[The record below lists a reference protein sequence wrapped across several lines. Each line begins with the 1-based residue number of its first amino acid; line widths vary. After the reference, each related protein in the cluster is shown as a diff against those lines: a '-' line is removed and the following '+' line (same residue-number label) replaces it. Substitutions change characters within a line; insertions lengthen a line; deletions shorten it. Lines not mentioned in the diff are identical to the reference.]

1 MEVLKGDLK
10 NLELHNVGEMKL
22 SNEVNNVWV
31 VEKEQGRSVFTL
43 MDLLNQISEVESEKL
58 MAYFHFD
65 VVNKGSYSIP
75 LNLGSVLKN
84 LLEKYGDIGESS
96 TFSPAMKSIGI
107 FFTCKVL
114 KQMQLTLVAD
124 INKDHLR
131 HWYFYIIFAKEIM
144 GFEVE
149 FLEVS
154 LKKITQVFFYRQVSK
169 LLDMDI
175 KSLRQS
181 KMDELENEKDKCK
194 VKFEKLR
201 EFQESS
207 FSNQIMK
214 ERLNEGLKV
223 MWKTVGETVDTSQQP
238 NTRGRPQPFIIL
250 LLTKFF
256 DFLPDFLSRNLVKLG
271 QMRVSI
277 FHIGRGRGGYRDD
290 SSDDAQSHIEK
301 EPLQMGGTPAYK
313 EYVAGLLAGVS
324 TVAIG
329 HPFDTVK
336 VKLQKH
342 NTEAHGI
349 QYKNG
354 WHCTT
359 RILRTEGIRGLY
371 RGATSSFVGVSFES
385 SLVFGIYSQTKQFL
399 QGSTQSSAPQPHII
413 IPSAA
418 YGGAI
423 ISFILCPSELIKCRM
438 QIQGTDSLVPLTSGY
453 SGPLDCAVKTVK
465 SEGVKG
471 IFRGGGATLLRESI
485 GNAAFFSVYEYVRY
499 HMHSQLNSASS
510 DNSNLID
517 VGVGIISGGL
527 GGIALKNLFGFLHQF
542 WSAVLPLDVAKTII
556 QTSPDK
562 NTTRNPFQILNSI
575 YRRDG
580 IKGCYTGLGPTIC
593 RAFPANAAAIVTW
606 ELAIKLLG
614 LNRN

>member
-1 MEVLKGDLK
+1 
-10 NLELHNVGEMKL
+10 
-22 SNEVNNVWV
+22 
-31 VEKEQGRSVFTL
+31 
-43 MDLLNQISEVESEKL
+43 
-58 MAYFHFD
+58 
-65 VVNKGSYSIP
+65 
-75 LNLGSVLKN
+75 
-84 LLEKYGDIGESS
+84 
-96 TFSPAMKSIGI
+96 
-107 FFTCKVL
+107 
-114 KQMQLTLVAD
+114 
-124 INKDHLR
+124 
-131 HWYFYIIFAKEIM
+131 
-144 GFEVE
+144 
-149 FLEVS
+149 
-154 LKKITQVFFYRQVSK
+154 
-169 LLDMDI
+169 
-175 KSLRQS
+175 
-181 KMDELENEKDKCK
+181 
-194 VKFEKLR
+194 
-201 EFQESS
+201 
-207 FSNQIMK
+207 
-214 ERLNEGLKV
+214 
-223 MWKTVGETVDTSQQP
+223 
-238 NTRGRPQPFIIL
+238 
-250 LLTKFF
+250 
-256 DFLPDFLSRNLVKLG
+256 
-271 QMRVSI
+271 
-277 FHIGRGRGGYRDD
+277 
-290 SSDDAQSHIEK
+290 
-301 EPLQMGGTPAYK
+301 MGGTPAYK

-527 GGIALKNLFGFLHQF
+527 GGIAF